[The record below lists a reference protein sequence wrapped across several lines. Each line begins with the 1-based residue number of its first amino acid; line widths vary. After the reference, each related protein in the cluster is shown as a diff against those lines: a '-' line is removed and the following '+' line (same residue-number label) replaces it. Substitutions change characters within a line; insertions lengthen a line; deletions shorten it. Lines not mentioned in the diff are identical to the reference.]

1 MTDIPIRPNLSW
13 YRSGEP
19 VAETRVALL
28 RCPNYEEGR
37 VRESINQCLELLG
50 PAEAFVKPGQRI
62 LLKPNFLMRAD
73 AKSGSLTHPAVI
85 KGVAGWVKD
94 RGATPVIGDS
104 PAFGSARSVANGL
117 GLAQWIKQEGI
128 EVITLGKSRSVHV
141 QIGQDRFHLTV
152 SSHALDADA
161 VINLPKVKAHAQLRI
176 TLAVK
181 NLYGCVSGKRK
192 PIRHTAS
199 RGDVDWFARMLL
211 ANMLAIKPVLH
222 IADGIE
228 AMERIGPRGGDIR
241 SLGLLFAGTDA
252 VAVDR
257 VICETLSVEPSRIP
271 VLAQAAACNVGITD
285 LRHIEVL
292 GESIQNVRI
301 DHFPLPEKL
310 MAVDFTIPHLVR
322 SFWKSL
328 KAAVSAG

>member
-1 MTDIPIRPNLSW
+1 M
-13 YRSGEP
+13 
-19 VAETRVALL
+19 AETCVSITRCPDYDDTIVRVA
-28 RCPNYEEGR
+28 
-37 VRESINQCLELLG
+37 INQCLDLLG
-50 PAEAFVKPGQRI
+50 PADAFVQSGQRV

-73 AKSGSLTHPAVI
+73 AKFGSLTHPAVI
-85 KGVAGWVKD
+85 KAVAGWVKD
-94 RGATPVIGDS
+94 RGAIPVIGDS

-128 EVITLGKSRSVHV
+128 EVITLGRSRPVHI
-141 QIGQDRFHLTV
+141 QIGQERFHLTV

-161 VINLPKVKAHAQLRI
+161 VINLPKIKAHAQLRI

-181 NLYGCVSGKRK
+181 NLYGCVAGKRK

-211 ANMLAIKPVLH
+211 ANMLAIQPVLH

-241 SLGLLFAGTDA
+241 KLGLLYAGTDP

-257 VICETLSVEPSRIP
+257 VICETLSVEPSCIP

-285 LRHIEVL
+285 LSNIEVV
-292 GESIQNVRI
+292 GESIQSVRVN
-301 DHFPLPEKL
+301 HFPLPENL

-328 KAAVSAG
+328 KAAVLAG